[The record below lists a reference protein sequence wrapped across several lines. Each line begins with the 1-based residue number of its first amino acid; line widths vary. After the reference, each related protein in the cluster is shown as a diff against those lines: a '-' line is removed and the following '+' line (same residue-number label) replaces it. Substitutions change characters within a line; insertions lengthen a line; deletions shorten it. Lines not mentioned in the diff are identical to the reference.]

1 VCDKNG
7 LKIIPIP
14 SSKNIKVGGKTGK
27 KRALAISENM
37 LLRHRRHWNNRIC
50 HQTLV
55 VNSATRRNRHSHV
68 EGKPMAK
75 SEEYS
80 TKIFAVKTTTG
91 QERNV
96 AKLITARIEMN
107 KIPIKAILVPETL
120 RGYVFVEAEGPH
132 LVEQAIAGIRHVRSR
147 VPGVVSFSEIERY
160 IVRKPVI
167 EELSENDIV
176 EVTGGPFKGMRAKI
190 TRIDKAKAEV
200 TLELLEATFTL
211 PITVHSDYVKL
222 VEKTKTEGGEK

>member
-1 VCDKNG
+1 M
-7 LKIIPIP
+7 
-14 SSKNIKVGGKTGK
+14 T
-27 KRALAISENM
+27 
-37 LLRHRRHWNNRIC
+37 
-50 HQTLV
+50 
-55 VNSATRRNRHSHV
+55 
-68 EGKPMAK
+68 K
-75 SEEYS
+75 SEEQP

-107 KIPIKAILVPETL
+107 NIPIKAILVPETL

-132 LVEQAIAGIRHVRSR
+132 FVEQAIAGVRHVRSR